1 MRSRIFDPFRC
12 DPPYCDLLGRMESYA
27 DGRSVSS
34 TATDALKCEAL
45 GAEGRILFEPPRA
58 GAPAPQ
64 RVHF

>member
-1 MRSRIFDPFRC
+1 
-12 DPPYCDLLGRMESYA
+12 MESYA